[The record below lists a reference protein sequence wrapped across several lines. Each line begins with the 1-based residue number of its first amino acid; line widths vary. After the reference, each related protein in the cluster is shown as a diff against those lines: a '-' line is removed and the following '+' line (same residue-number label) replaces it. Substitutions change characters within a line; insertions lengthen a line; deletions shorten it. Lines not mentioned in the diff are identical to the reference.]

1 MKKSSKKKNQK
12 GDLRE
17 RILRAVTKTPGLRKR
32 ELLRRLKIKD
42 KESFYDTLDGLIRDG
57 EITESGRRHQLN
69 PAQPDGKTIR
79 AELVSLSKGFAF
91 ARPEDGGEDVFIQ
104 GYSLG
109 DAIPGDIVLLRNV
122 KESPKGPYAE
132 IATIAERGPRTASGT
147 VVEEDG
153 ELRFRPDPPI
163 RYRLRMTKDSLHVQE
178 GDKVLAELVLARR
191 KDEYRACIIKR
202 YGSADRASVC
212 VDAILE
218 QNGISPQ
225 FPEDAVWEAEQAAS
239 EAISEEVLKGRLDL
253 RGKMICTIDGE
264 DARDLDDAISV
275 SRTKAGYRLGVHIA
289 DVSHYVR
296 EGGSLD
302 KEAMNRGTSVYFPD
316 RVVPMLPTQLSN
328 GACSLNAGEDKLTLS
343 AIIDFN
349 GEGEMLSYKFRK
361 SVICSRV
368 RGVYSE
374 VNRIFDGS
382 ADRDLKKKYAPVIR
396 SLRAARELA
405 ALLKERAV
413 RDGKIDF
420 ETTEPKF
427 TLDSWGVCVDA
438 EPRMHG
444 EAEEM
449 IEQLMIAA
457 NRAAATLARE
467 KGLPFVYR
475 VHEQPQK
482 ERVAE
487 LIRLAELLGI
497 PAQILHKE
505 NPTPADFA
513 ALLEK
518 AKGSPAEKILAHQTL
533 RTMEKARYLPEPKGH
548 FGLALADYCHFTSPI
563 RRYPD
568 TAVHRILSAY
578 LSKAKPQEL
587 TGKFSAFAETAA
599 KQSSKREIAAMTAE
613 RAADDCFMAE
623 YMRGHLGEEFD
634 GVISGVSARGVFVEL
649 PSSAEGFV
657 PIESFE
663 GARMIFDGMLSYT
676 DEVSGRK
683 LTIGQPLRVLAAA
696 ADVASGRIDFLPVGW
711 DAAEEK

>member
-1 MKKSSKKKNQK
+1 
-12 GDLRE
+12 
-17 RILRAVTKTPGLRKR
+17 
-32 ELLRRLKIKD
+32 
-42 KESFYDTLDGLIRDG
+42 
-57 EITESGRRHQLN
+57 
-69 PAQPDGKTIR
+69 
-79 AELVSLSKGFAF
+79 
-91 ARPEDGGEDVFIQ
+91 
-104 GYSLG
+104 
-109 DAIPGDIVLLRNV
+109 
-122 KESPKGPYAE
+122 
-132 IATIAERGPRTASGT
+132 
-147 VVEEDG
+147 
-153 ELRFRPDPPI
+153 
-163 RYRLRMTKDSLHVQE
+163 
-178 GDKVLAELVLARR
+178 
-191 KDEYRACIIKR
+191 
-202 YGSADRASVC
+202 
-212 VDAILE
+212 
-218 QNGISPQ
+218 
-225 FPEDAVWEAEQAAS
+225 
-239 EAISEEVLKGRLDL
+239 
-253 RGKMICTIDGE
+253 
-264 DARDLDDAISV
+264 
-275 SRTKAGYRLGVHIA
+275 
-289 DVSHYVR
+289 
-296 EGGSLD
+296 
-302 KEAMNRGTSVYFPD
+302 
-316 RVVPMLPTQLSN
+316 
-328 GACSLNAGEDKLTLS
+328 
-343 AIIDFN
+343 
-349 GEGEMLSYKFRK
+349 
-361 SVICSRV
+361 
-368 RGVYSE
+368 
-374 VNRIFDGS
+374 
-382 ADRDLKKKYAPVIR
+382 
-396 SLRAARELA
+396 
-405 ALLKERAV
+405 
-413 RDGKIDF
+413 
-420 ETTEPKF
+420 
-427 TLDSWGVCVDA
+427 
-438 EPRMHG
+438 
-444 EAEEM
+444 
-449 IEQLMIAA
+449 MIAA

-587 TGKFSAFAETAA
+587 TGKFSAFAEAAA